1 MTRMHNRRKR
11 RPEGQGGWVTAIFS
25 FIRSFIFTLIILGSL
40 LLQVRMQSE
49 GKLAAGVAKKYP
61 SAFAAYSI
69 IAREEGVMGLW
80 KGLGPNIARNA
91 IINAA
96 ELASYDQVS
105 GDPPVLNLSPSRGK

>member
-1 MTRMHNRRKR
+1 
-11 RPEGQGGWVTAIFS
+11 
-25 FIRSFIFTLIILGSL
+25 
-40 LLQVRMQSE
+40 MQSE

-105 GDPPVLNLSPSRGK
+105 GDTPV